1 MKPQVIRELSTKDLG
16 ERLEEEKRQLARL
29 KINHAVSPLDNPT
42 RIKVARRDIARM
54 IFELSNRK
62 KEVAAAPAATT
73 TEVAKNDNQ

>member
-42 RIKVARRDIARM
+42 RIKAIRRDIARM
-54 IFELSNRK
+54 TFELCNRTK
-62 KEVAAAPAATT
+62 VA
-73 TEVAKNDNQ
+73 AKNDNQ